1 MKIDNIL
8 LDKLTAQ
15 AQVSPRLRMNLD
27 LRNSAADTSQRMLN
41 AIEPG
46 SVVPIHRHRKTSETV
61 VVLRGRVVE
70 EYYDDAGVLV
80 ESFVLGDCHVA
91 DAPRNDVNRDAPR
104 NDVNRDAPRNDV
116 NRDAPRND
124 VNRDAPRNDVP
135 MVYALNIPAGQWH
148 TLRVLESGTVILEMK
163 DGAYEPIQECDI
175 LK

>member
-1 MKIDNIL
+1 MKIDNTL
-8 LDKLTAQ
+8 LDELTAQ
-15 AQVSPRLRMNLD
+15 AQASPRLRMNMD

-70 EYYDDAGVLV
+70 EYYDDAGVLA

-91 DAPRNDVNRDAPR
+91 DA
-104 NDVNRDAPRNDV
+104 
-116 NRDAPRND
+116 
-124 VNRDAPRNDVP
+124 P

-148 TLRVLESGTVILEMK
+148 TLRALESGTVILEMK
-163 DGAYEPIQECDI
+163 DGAYEPIGAGDVMDVFKRESLQG
-175 LK
+175 K